1 MLRQSQSNCQTNHNM
16 QKLVLI
22 LETDLRTLEVV
33 RRLVDSFRSLASRC
47 AALPWLKAISAVFRL
62 AKPIAITVVAL
73 DIVLMAAA
81 WLTPR
86 PEHFKLAPDQHG
98 IAPSAYSPWYKF
110 TDRVQHRSYAMLT
123 FDDGPAGGGL
133 DEKFL
138 DVLSRHHAHAIF
150 FLVCR
155 NINEHTLPVL
165 GKMERAGNVIGNHSL
180 DHLHVPS
187 LSYADAWHQV
197 DGCSSRIAD
206 ITGHRPKYFRAPY
219 GHSSAYADQAVQTA
233 GMKSVLWNVNSKD
246 YMYRDPNKI
255 YELSTENPG
264 DMSIFL
270 MHERAG
276 TAEALDKI
284 LTDLEHRGF
293 TFVLPDD
300 QFATG
305 V

>member
-1 MLRQSQSNCQTNHNM
+1 M
-16 QKLVLI
+16 QKLVLF

-33 RRLVDSFRSLASRC
+33 RWLADYLKSLPSKC
-47 AALPWLKAISAVFRL
+47 AALPWVRATNAVFRL

-73 DIVLMAAA
+73 DIALLTAA
-81 WLTPR
+81 WFTPG
-86 PEHFKLAPDQHG
+86 PEHFRIDPGQHG
-98 IAPSAYSPWYKF
+98 IAPSAYSPWYRF
-110 TDRVQHRSYAMLT
+110 TDRVQHHSYAMLT

-138 DVLSRHHAHAIF
+138 AVLSRHHAHAIF
-150 FLVCR
+150 FLVCK
-155 NINEHTLPVL
+155 NINERTLPVL
-165 GKMERAGNVIGNHSL
+165 GEMERSGNMIGNHSF

-187 LSYADAWHQV
+187 LSYADTWHQV
-197 DGCSSRIAD
+197 DACSSRIAD
-206 ITGHRPKYFRAPY
+206 ITGHRPKYFRPPF
-219 GHSSAYADQAVQTA
+219 GHSSAYADQAVQAA
-233 GMKSVLWNVNSKD
+233 GMKSVFWNVNSKD

-255 YELSTENPG
+255 FELSTQSPG

-300 QFATG
+300 QNATG

>member
-1 MLRQSQSNCQTNHNM
+1 
-16 QKLVLI
+16 
-22 LETDLRTLEVV
+22 V
-33 RRLVDSFRSLASRC
+33 R
-47 AALPWLKAISAVFRL
+47 AIHAVFRL
-62 AKPIAITVVAL
+62 AKPIAITVVAM
-73 DIVLMAAA
+73 DIILLTAA

-86 PEHFKLAPDQHG
+86 PEHFRIDPGQHG

-138 DVLSRHHAHAIF
+138 EVLNRHHAHAIF
-150 FLVCR
+150 FLVCK
-155 NINEHTLPVL
+155 NINERTLPVL
-165 GKMERAGNVIGNHSL
+165 GEMERSGNVIGNHSL

-197 DGCSSRIAD
+197 DACSSRIAD
-206 ITGHRPKYFRAPY
+206 ITGHRPKYFRPPF
-219 GHSSAYADQAVQTA
+219 GHSSAYADQAVQAA
-233 GMKSVLWNVNSKD
+233 GMKSVFWNVNSKD
-246 YMYRDPNKI
+246 YMYHDPNKI
-255 YELSTENPG
+255 YELSTQSPG

-300 QFATG
+300 QNATG

>member
-1 MLRQSQSNCQTNHNM
+1 M
-16 QKLVLI
+16 QKLVLF

-33 RRLVDSFRSLASRC
+33 RWLADYLKSLPSKC
-47 AALPWLKAISAVFRL
+47 AALPWVRATNAVFRL
-62 AKPIAITVVAL
+62 AKPIAITVVAM
-73 DIVLMAAA
+73 DIALLTAA
-81 WLTPR
+81 WFTPG
-86 PEHFKLAPDQHG
+86 PGHFRIDPGQHG
-98 IAPSAYSPWYKF
+98 IAPSAYSPWYRF
-110 TDRVQHRSYAMLT
+110 TDRVQHHSYAMLT

-138 DVLSRHHAHAIF
+138 AVLSRHHAHAIF
-150 FLVCR
+150 FLVCK
-155 NINEHTLPVL
+155 NINERTLPVL
-165 GKMERAGNVIGNHSL
+165 GEMERSGNMIGNHSF

-187 LSYADAWHQV
+187 LSYADTWHQV
-197 DGCSSRIAD
+197 DACSSRIAD
-206 ITGHRPKYFRAPY
+206 ITGHRPKYFRPPF
-219 GHSSAYADQAVQTA
+219 GHSSAYADQAVQAA
-233 GMKSVLWNVNSKD
+233 GMKSVFWNVNSKD

-255 YELSTENPG
+255 FELSTQSPG

-300 QFATG
+300 QNATG